1 MLFRNRIL
9 LSAFKCVFITY
20 LDVSIGR
27 KNKNIMVSFSKFSE
41 KLGLHTY
48 FDGAILHTDKN
59 VFIMEAD
66 MLENKDKYVEELKRL
81 CRRAAAEGA
90 VLLKN
95 EGDML
100 PIQQKDHVA
109 IFGRCQIDYY
119 KSGTGSGG
127 SVHVEYTTNLL
138 DSLKKYTW
146 VNINEPLT
154 AVYENWVKEHPA
166 DNGNGTFGSEPRNQE
181 EMQLS
186 EELVK
191 EAAAISDKAFI
202 VIGRTA
208 GEEQDNE
215 DEPGSYQLTETEKEM
230 VLLVTKYF
238 TDVAVILNVANIIDM
253 NWTNHPHIK
262 AILYTWQGGI
272 EGGNGAADILTGE
285 VTPSGHLSDTIAAA
299 VRDYPSFSN
308 YGSDKYNLYEEDIY
322 VGYRYF
328 ETFCPAKVLYPF
340 GYGLSY
346 TTFAWKTLKA
356 EVEGQGADSVVEFQF
371 EVTNTGNYAGKEVLQ
386 IYFEAPQG
394 KLGKPRRA
402 LTDFGKTAL
411 LKPGESGTLTF
422 RIPLKNLASYDDGG
436 TTGYKSCFVLEPG
449 EYRFH
454 VGEDCRNT
462 QEIFLDSKAPV
473 YIENTI
479 VTERLHEAAAPI
491 RAFHRMKPANPEN
504 GIYEISYEQVPL
516 RTVDIEKRILE
527 NLPGQLSTAGE
538 KSISFQDVKEGKA
551 SLEEFVSALSVE
563 DLAVLVLGEGMC
575 NARVTSGT
583 AAAFGGVCDELAEKG
598 IPAACASD
606 GPSGIRRDTG
616 EKATQLPIGTMLA
629 CSFDRELMEELFY
642 FEGQEILDNE
652 IDTLLGPGMNIHRHP
667 LNGRNFEYYSEDPYL
682 TGIMATACIRGLHR
696 ARVTGTIKHF
706 ACNNQEKSRHTV
718 ESVVSERALREIY
731 LKGFEMAVKEG
742 GARSLMTTYNP
753 MNGYQNASNYDLNT
767 TILREEWGYSGIVMT
782 DWWAQLNHV
791 IEGGEANRW
800 DVASMVRAQ
809 NDIYMTVNNNGA
821 VIDHKNEVLKAAIA
835 DGSLTVGE
843 LQRSAINILRFL
855 LSVPA
860 SEREVKV
867 SAPIEVL
874 PLPVEELSQES
885 KNAVPAGKVAID
897 MLQEGDSILLQVQ
910 KSGLYSLRVEYM
922 SLAKGRDQL
931 LTRLWLNEESAV
943 NLQTRGTMGMHHVQ
957 RVAKIRLSAGY
968 YKLSIEHLRPGIELF
983 FAEFVEEI

>member
-1 MLFRNRIL
+1 MLKNR
-9 LSAFKCVFITY
+9 
-20 LDVSIGR
+20 
-27 KNKNIMVSFSKFSE
+27 E
-41 KLGLHTY
+41 KY
-48 FDGAILHTDKN
+48 AR
-59 VFIMEAD
+59 
-66 MLENKDKYVEELKRL
+66 ELKQL
-81 CRRAAAEGA
+81 CRRAAAEGI

-95 EGDML
+95 EEGML
-100 PIQQKDHVA
+100 PIQQKDHIA
-109 IFGRCQIDYY
+109 LFGRCQIDYY

-138 DSLKKYTW
+138 DSLKNYTW
-146 VNINEPLT
+146 VNINEPLAT
-154 AVYENWVKEHPA
+154 VYENWVKENPA

-181 EMQLS
+181 EMPLT
-186 EELVK
+186 EDLVK
-191 EAAAISDKAFI
+191 EAAAISNKAFI

-208 GEEQDNE
+208 GEEQDNV
-215 DEPGSYQLTETEKEM
+215 DEPGSYQLTDTEKKM

-272 EGGNGAADILTGE
+272 EGGNGAADVLTGE
-285 VTPSGHLSDTIAAA
+285 VSPSGHLADTVAAA
-299 VRDYPSFSN
+299 VSDYPSNAN
-308 YGSDKYNLYEEDIY
+308 YGSDEYNLYEEDIY

-328 ETFCPAKVLYPF
+328 ETFSPEKVLYPF

-346 TTFAWKTLKA
+346 TTFARKTLKA
-356 EVEGQGADSVVEFQF
+356 EVKGQGADSAVELEF
-371 EVTNTGNYAGKEVLQ
+371 EIINTGNYTGKEVLQ
-386 IYFEAPQG
+386 VYLEAPQG
-394 KLGKPRRA
+394 KLGKAKRVLA
-402 LTDFGKTAL
+402 DFAKTTL
-411 LKPGESGTLTF
+411 LKPGESETMTF
-422 RIPLKNLASYDDGG
+422 CIPLKNLASYDDGG
-436 TTGYKSCFVLEPG
+436 ITGYKSCFVLEPG
-449 EYRFH
+449 DYRFH

-462 QEIFLDSKAPV
+462 QEIILNGKALMHLDELV
-473 YIENTI
+473 
-479 VTERLHEAAAPI
+479 VTERLHEAAAPL

-527 NLPGQLSTAGE
+527 NLPGQLSVLGE
-538 KSISFQDVKEGKA
+538 KNIGFQDVKTGKN
-551 SLEEFVSALSVE
+551 SLEEFVSALSVD

-629 CSFDRELMEELFY
+629 CSFDRALMEELFY
-642 FEGQEILDNE
+642 FEGQEILDHE

-682 TGIMATACIRGLHR
+682 TGIMATACIKGLHR
-696 ARVTGTIKHF
+696 AGVTGTIKHF

-821 VIDHKNEVLKAAIA
+821 VIDHKNEVIKAAVA

-860 SEREVKV
+860 SGREVKV
-867 SAPIEVL
+867 SAPMEVM
-874 PLPVEELSQES
+874 PLPAEAMSQED
-885 KNAVPAGKVAID
+885 KDKAVPAEKIAIGL
-897 MLQEGDSILLQVQ
+897 LQEGDHILFKV
-910 KSGLYSLRVEYM
+910 KKPGLYSLLVEYM

-931 LTRLWLNEESAV
+931 LTRLWFNEENAV

-957 RVAKIRLSAGY
+957 RAAKMKLSEGYYRLS
-968 YKLSIEHLRPGIELF
+968 LEHLRPGIELF
-983 FAEFVEEI
+983 NVEFGEEAH